1 MLRVQNVSLV
11 FFDTVPFLM
20 ELKEDDICGRG
31 HVLFLRWF
39 CGCNCKV
46 CTFAHFFRKFLRS
59 FWFPFAQGCLQI
71 RWPPTRVGL
80 RWPRNNLPGWEVLHL
95 RPGSY
100 LDKLYSL
107 VSQLHP
113 NFEQST
119 NPTSVSDKFWFS
131 VNIMRETP
139 HRRLRGYWLMSG
151 RARNI
156 VFLKI

>member
-59 FWFPFAQGCLQI
+59 FWFPFAQSCHLGDRSQGWVWGGLV
-71 RWPPTRVGL
+71 RASLVG
-80 RWPRNNLPGWEVLHL
+80 
-95 RPGSY
+95 
-100 LDKLYSL
+100 KLYTSDPKNIWTSCTL
-107 VSQLHP
+107 LFRHP

-119 NPTSVSDKFWFS
+119 WPTSVSDKFWFS
-131 VNIMRETP
+131 VNIMRD
-139 HRRLRGYWLMSG
+139 LKKVWGYWWSNSG
-151 RARNI
+151 SQKT
-156 VFLKI
+156 LSLYP

>member
-11 FFDTVPFLM
+11 FFLIPCRFWWSWKMMILAAEGMFLTS
-20 ELKEDDICGRG
+20 
-31 HVLFLRWF
+31 F

-59 FWFPFAQGCLQI
+59 FWFPFAQSCRF

-131 VNIMRETP
+131 VNIMRDLTE
-139 HRRLRGYWLMSG
+139 LGGYWCCEWKPE
-151 RARNI
+151 NI
-156 VFLKI
+156 VFISLRFKL

>member
-11 FFDTVPFLM
+11 FFWYHAVFDVESWKMMILAAEGMFLT
-20 ELKEDDICGRG
+20 
-31 HVLFLRWF
+31 WF

-59 FWFPFAQGCLQI
+59 FWFPFAQGCLAI
-71 RWPPTRVGL
+71 RWPPTRVGP

-131 VNIMRETP
+131 VNIMRDLTE
-139 HRRLRGYWLMSG
+139 LRGYWLMSG
-151 RARNI
+151 SQKT
-156 VFLKI
+156 LSLYP